1 MKNFADLTEREVL
14 AVAISS
20 EEEDSRIYMTFA
32 EDLAERYPD
41 SAKIFEEMA
50 EEERGHRHRLL
61 EMYEQRFGPHL
72 PPIRRED
79 VKGFLRRRPIW
90 LTKNLPLDTIRK
102 EVETMELQA
111 EQFYIK
117 AAEQAEDVGVRRL
130 LGDLAEEEK
139 GHEQLAVKLTDKIL
153 SPDVRAEEDKTRRR
167 MFVLQY
173 VQPGLAGLMDGS
185 VSTLAPLFAAA
196 FATHQNW
203 QTFLVGLAASI
214 GAGISM
220 GFAEA
225 LSDDGSLTGRGSPWL
240 RGATCGMMTT
250 LGGLGHSMP
259 YLVPDSW
266 PNAFWIATAI
276 AGVVV
281 FFELW
286 AIAFI
291 RARYMDTPFLQA
303 VFQIVLGGAI
313 VLARR
318 HPDRRGVAAMA
329 QLPFSPPISG
339 KNMSFH
345 DAGSRLMVPT
355 RRMNFA
361 NFIVAAGVM
370 VHSTPGPVTTFVTIS
385 SGSFEPVSSIQ
396 LCAVPFGSA
405 AMIAVASFTASRNAA

>member
-61 EMYEQRFGPHL
+61 EMYEQRFGAHL
-72 PPIRRED
+72 PPIRRDD

-90 LTKNLPLDTIRK
+90 LTKNLSLDTIRK
-102 EVETMELQA
+102 EVETMELEA
-111 EQFYIK
+111 ERFYVK

-130 LGDLAEEEK
+130 LGDLAEAEK
-139 GHEQLAVKLTDKIL
+139 GHENLAAKLTDEIL
-153 SPDVRAEEDKTRRR
+153 KPDVRAEEDKTRRR

-240 RGATCGMMTT
+240 RGVTCG
-250 LGGLGHSMP
+250 
-259 YLVPDSW
+259 VD
-266 PNAFWIATAI
+266 
-276 AGVVV
+276 
-281 FFELW
+281 
-286 AIAFI
+286 
-291 RARYMDTPFLQA
+291 DD
-303 VFQIVLGGAI
+303 
-313 VLARR
+313 ARR
-318 HPDRRGVAAMA
+318 SRPHHALSGAGLLGERVLDRDRASRPSSCSSNCGR
-329 QLPFSPPISG
+329 SPL
-339 KNMSFH
+339 F
-345 DAGSRLMVPT
+345 ARATWT
-355 RRMNFA
+355 RR
-361 NFIVAAGVM
+361 
-370 VHSTPGPVTTFVTIS
+370 SCRRCS
-385 SGSFEPVSSIQ
+385 RS
-396 LCAVPFGSA
+396 CSA
-405 AMIAVASFTASRNAA
+405 ASSCSPSAF

>member
-61 EMYEQRFGPHL
+61 EMYEQRFGAHL

-90 LTKNLPLDTIRK
+90 LTKNLSLDTIRK

-111 EQFYIK
+111 EQCYIK
-117 AAEQAEDVGVRRL
+117 AAERAEDVGVRRL

-139 GHEQLAVKLTDKIL
+139 GHEKLAVKLTGEIL

-167 MFVLQY
+167 LFVLQY

-203 QTFLVGLAASI
+203 QTFLVRLAASI

-225 LSDDGSLTGRGSPWL
+225 LPDAGSLTGRGSPWL
-240 RGATCGMMTT
+240 RGAASGVTT
-250 LGGLGHSMP
+250 ALRRLGHTLP
-259 YLVPDSW
+259 YLVPDTW
-266 PNAFWIATAI
+266 ANAFWVATAI
-276 AGVVV
+276 ACVVV
-281 FFELW
+281 FIELLT
-286 AIAFI
+286 IAFI
-291 RARYMDTPFLQA
+291 RARSMITPYRHVVSL
-303 VFQIVLGGAI
+303 VVSGGYLLLGVGILIGA
-313 VLARR
+313 A
-318 HPDRRGVAAMA
+318 
-329 QLPFSPPISG
+329 
-339 KNMSFH
+339 
-345 DAGSRLMVPT
+345 
-355 RRMNFA
+355 
-361 NFIVAAGVM
+361 
-370 VHSTPGPVTTFVTIS
+370 
-385 SGSFEPVSSIQ
+385 
-396 LCAVPFGSA
+396 
-405 AMIAVASFTASRNAA
+405 

>member
-1 MKNFADLTEREVL
+1 MKNLADLTEREVL
-14 AVAISS
+14 AVAIAS

-32 EDLAERYPD
+32 EDLAQRYPD
-41 SAKIFEEMA
+41 TAKIFEEMA

-61 EMYEQRFGPHL
+61 ELYEQRFGPHL

-79 VKGFLRRRPIW
+79 VRGFLRRRPIW

-102 EVETMELQA
+102 EVGTMELEA
-111 EQFYIK
+111 ERFYAK
-117 AAEQAEDVGVRRL
+117 AAEHAQDVGVRRL
-130 LGDLAEEEK
+130 LGDLAEEERH
-139 GHEQLAVKLTDKIL
+139 HENLAVRLTDDIL
-153 SPDVRAEEDKTRRR
+153 KPDVRAEEDRTRRR

-240 RGATCGMMTT
+240 RGLTCGLMTT
-250 LGGLGHSMP
+250 VGGLGHTLP
-259 YLVPDSW
+259 YLVPDAW

-276 AGVVV
+276 ACIIV

-291 RARYMDTPFLQA
+291 RSRYMDTPFLQA

-313 VLARR
+313 VL
-318 HPDRRGVAAMA
+318 GVGILIGAA
-329 QLPFSPPISG
+329 
-339 KNMSFH
+339 
-345 DAGSRLMVPT
+345 
-355 RRMNFA
+355 
-361 NFIVAAGVM
+361 
-370 VHSTPGPVTTFVTIS
+370 
-385 SGSFEPVSSIQ
+385 
-396 LCAVPFGSA
+396 
-405 AMIAVASFTASRNAA
+405 

>member
-1 MKNFADLTEREVL
+1 LKNFADLTEREVL
-14 AVAISS
+14 AVAIAS

-41 SAKIFEEMA
+41 SAKIFEAMA

-61 EMYEQRFGPHL
+61 ELYEERFGSHL

-79 VKGFLRRRPIW
+79 VRGFLRRRPIW
-90 LTKNLPLDTIRK
+90 LTKNLSLDSIRK
-102 EVETMELQA
+102 EAETMEFEA
-111 EQFYIK
+111 NRFYAR
-117 AAEQAEDVGVRRL
+117 AAEQAQDVGVRRL
-130 LGDLAEEEK
+130 LGDLAEAEK
-139 GHEQLAVKLTDKIL
+139 GHEDRATKLTGDIL
-153 SPDVRAEEDKTRRR
+153 KPGVREEEDRTRRR

-240 RGATCGMMTT
+240 RGLTCGVMTAI
-250 LGGLGHSMP
+250 GGLGHSLP

-266 PNAFWIATAI
+266 PNAFWVATSI

-291 RARYMDTPFLQA
+291 RSRYMDTPFLQA
-303 VFQIVLGGAI
+303 VFQIVLGGVI
-313 VLARR
+313 VL
-318 HPDRRGVAAMA
+318 GVGILIGAA
-329 QLPFSPPISG
+329 
-339 KNMSFH
+339 
-345 DAGSRLMVPT
+345 
-355 RRMNFA
+355 
-361 NFIVAAGVM
+361 
-370 VHSTPGPVTTFVTIS
+370 
-385 SGSFEPVSSIQ
+385 
-396 LCAVPFGSA
+396 
-405 AMIAVASFTASRNAA
+405 

>member
-32 EDLAERYPD
+32 EDLKERYPD
-41 SAKIFEEMA
+41 SAKLFEEMA

-61 EMYEQRFGPHL
+61 ETYEQRFGPHL

-90 LTKNLPLDTIRK
+90 LSKNLPLDTVRK
-102 EVETMELQA
+102 EVETMEQQA
-111 EQFYIK
+111 NEFYAK

-139 GHEQLAVKLTDKIL
+139 GHENLATRLTDEIL
-153 SPDVRAEEDKTRRR
+153 NPEAREAEDKTRRR

-196 FATHQNW
+196 FATHHNW

-220 GFAEA
+220 AFAEA
-225 LSDDGSLTGRGSPWL
+225 LSDDGSLTGRGSPWI
-240 RGATCGMMTT
+240 RGATTGLMTT
-250 LGGLGHSMP
+250 IGGLGHTLP
-259 YLVPDSW
+259 YLVPDAW
-266 PNAFWIATAI
+266 PNAFWIATGI

-291 RARYMDTPFLQA
+291 RSHYMDTPFLQA
-303 VFQIVLGGAI
+303 VFQVVLGGVIVLGVGILIGA
-313 VLARR
+313 A
-318 HPDRRGVAAMA
+318 
-329 QLPFSPPISG
+329 
-339 KNMSFH
+339 
-345 DAGSRLMVPT
+345 
-355 RRMNFA
+355 
-361 NFIVAAGVM
+361 
-370 VHSTPGPVTTFVTIS
+370 
-385 SGSFEPVSSIQ
+385 
-396 LCAVPFGSA
+396 
-405 AMIAVASFTASRNAA
+405 

>member
-1 MKNFADLTEREVL
+1 VKNFADLTEREVL

-20 EEEDSRIYMTFA
+20 EEEDSRIYMAFA
-32 EDLAERYPD
+32 EDLAGRYPD
-41 SAKIFEEMA
+41 SAKLFEQMA
-50 EEERGHRHRLL
+50 EEETGHRHRLL
-61 EMYEQRFGPHL
+61 ELYEQRFGPHL
-72 PPIRRED
+72 PPIRRD
-79 VKGFLRRRPIW
+79 NVRGFLRRRPIW
-90 LTKNLPLDTIRK
+90 LTKNLSLDTIRK
-102 EVETMELQA
+102 EVETMEFEA
-111 EQFYIK
+111 ERFYVK

-130 LGDLAEEEK
+130 LGDLAEAEQ
-139 GHEQLAVKLTDKIL
+139 GHEKLATQLTDQIL
-153 SPDVRAEEDKTRRR
+153 SPNVRADEDKTRRR

-196 FATHQNW
+196 FATHQNS

-240 RGATCGMMTT
+240 RGAASGIMTAI
-250 LGGLGHSMP
+250 GGLGHSMP

-266 PNAFWIATAI
+266 PNAFWIATSI

-291 RARYMDTPFLQA
+291 RSRYMDTPFLQA

-313 VLARR
+313 VLAV
-318 HPDRRGVAAMA
+318 GI
-329 QLPFSPPISG
+329 LIG
-339 KNMSFH
+339 
-345 DAGSRLMVPT
+345 
-355 RRMNFA
+355 
-361 NFIVAAGVM
+361 
-370 VHSTPGPVTTFVTIS
+370 
-385 SGSFEPVSSIQ
+385 
-396 LCAVPFGSA
+396 
-405 AMIAVASFTASRNAA
+405 AS